1 MPARRGF
8 ATSSLTSEP
17 PPTRPPSNSAPTPR
31 KRLFPPPLHPQTG
44 TPLQN
49 KGPDEHSI
57 LTVNGRITLSR
68 RRYAASGVGSSYPLD
83 SWLDK
88 AEDSISLGLREMA
101 CRLNLASRNFD
112 KAASNLG
119 RAAQV
124 HLSGEFLRQVVES
137 EGKAVQAAA
146 KAGQLPIDW
155 TAQDCPALDK
165 DGEPTGRSRIYL
177 GSDGVMVP
185 HVTDKEKRTRRE
197 RTKAKRRRR
206 GKKRKPLPKAKAGA
220 DGPFKEFKIVTLYD
234 DAAEHRLVSVTRGDC
249 EQAGRLM
256 RRDAGR
262 VGLDKA
268 DDKVGVV
275 DGSEWIKNQIKRQ
288 SLPLDDLGL
297 DFYHLAE
304 NVHKARR
311 AVYGEADPKDEK
323 SAGNVWAGALLH
335 VAKHEGY
342 EKLRDQIQ
350 EWKAGLRGAAR
361 IEAGRL
367 LLNYVTDRREMIQ
380 YPKFQEMGRQ
390 IGSGPTESMCK
401 ATTLRIKG
409 VGMRWDADNAESI
422 MALEALEQSG
432 AWDAYWKA
440 QLFVAA

>member
-1 MPARRGF
+1 V
-8 ATSSLTSEP
+8 TSSLTSERLP
-17 PPTRPPSNSAPTPR
+17 IRLLCSSAPTPR
-31 KRLFPPPLHPQTG
+31 KRLFPPPLHPRTE

-49 KGPDEHSI
+49 KGPDEHTI
-57 LTVNGRITLSR
+57 LTINGRISLSR
-68 RRYAASGVGSSYPLD
+68 RRYAAPGAGSCYPLD
-83 SWLDK
+83 SWLDR
-88 AEDSISLGLREMA
+88 AEDSLSLGLREMA
-101 CRLNLASRNFD
+101 CRLNLAARNFD
-112 KAASNLG
+112 KAAANLA

-146 KAGQLPIDW
+146 KAGQLPIAWKAD
-155 TAQDCPALDK
+155 DCPAVDEQ
-165 DGEPTGRSRIYL
+165 GQPTERSRIYL

-197 RTKAKRRRR
+197 RTRAKRRRC
-206 GKKRKPLPKAKAGA
+206 GKKRRALPKARAGA
-220 DGPFKEFKIVTLYD
+220 DGPFKEFKVVTFYD

-249 EQAGRLM
+249 VQAGRLM

-275 DGSEWIKNQIKRQ
+275 DGSEWIKNQIKQQ

-311 AVYGEADPKDEK
+311 AVYGDEDPKDDK
-323 SAGNVWAGALLH
+323 APGNAWVGRLLH
-335 VAKHEGY
+335 TAKHEGY

-350 EWKAGLRGAAR
+350 EWKDGLRGAGP
-361 IEAGRL
+361 IKAGEL

-380 YPKFQEMGRQ
+380 YPKFQKMGRQ

-401 ATTLRIKG
+401 ATTQRIKG
-409 VGMRWDADNAESI
+409 GGMRWDGDNAESI
-422 MALEALEQSG
+422 MALEALDQSG
-432 AWDAYWKA
+432 AWDAYWEA
-440 QLFVAA
+440 QLCMAA